1 MMIAVTVGA
10 GRSQTVAYGA
20 VMVVRVIVA
29 ATKRLAWLTALG
41 KMRVDNGCGSQM
53 LRCSRMSDRAII
65 DQAIDA
71 VSGWPS
77 LAR

>member
-41 KMRVDNGCGSQM
+41 KMRVYNGRGSEM
-53 LRCSRMSDRAII
+53 LR
-65 DQAIDA
+65 
-71 VSGWPS
+71 
-77 LAR
+77 